1 MHGGIP
7 FPIRHKSRSARSDFR
22 LQRSHFTLGPLRRQ
36 LLALGLARGAKAE
49 TLHHEGMVVLLLAL
63 FVGPKIGADLGLN
76 NELITLARMSGN
88 RLPETLEGDEPEAGN
103 RFSRIAVGIL
113 ACVIV
118 AHQANSRVRRIA
130 FDSELRILGKIAHG
144 GKGEAVHVYSL
155 KCCVTRR
162 CMCVAWNS
170 LLGVDGN

>member
-36 LLALGLARGAKAE
+36 LLA
-49 TLHHEGMVVLLLAL
+49 
-63 FVGPKIGADLGLN
+63 
-76 NELITLARMSGN
+76 LARMSGN